1 MAQASK
7 TQIDRLGDRL
17 KRSAFEKADLILL
30 DGYRR
35 SFGSAYETVVQ
46 TIRDQVKLEPSGRPA
61 KSTSSLVEKLKRE
74 SIRLTQVQD
83 IAGCRVVVGEVPEQE
98 RVVAS
103 LAEIFPGASLID
115 RRVTPSYGYRAVHIV
130 VEVSGRMVEIQVR
143 TTFQHIW
150 AEISEKYAD
159 LYGSEIKYGGGA
171 KGIRRILDRMSVLI
185 AKFEGLEKKSGELPE
200 SDEVRNL
207 REAMREVRRD
217 LAGLLDNEIS
227 WLDIKKGEKR

>member
-17 KRSAFEKADLILL
+17 RRGVVEKSDLMLL

-35 SFGSAYETVVQ
+35 SFAPAYESVVQ
-46 TIRDQVKLEPSGRPA
+46 TIRDQVKLEASGRPA
-61 KSTSSLVEKLKRE
+61 KSTNSLIEKLKRE

-103 LAEIFPGASLID
+103 LVEIFPGASVID
-115 RRVTPSYGYRAVHIV
+115 RRKKPSYGYRAVHII
-130 VEVSGRMVEIQVR
+130 VEVSGKMVEIQVR

-171 KGIRRILDRMSVLI
+171 KGVRRILDRMSVFI
-185 AKFEGLEKKSGELPE
+185 AKFEGLEKESGQLLE
-200 SDEVRNL
+200 SEKARKL
-207 REAMREVRRD
+207 REAMRQIRRD
-217 LAGLLDNEIS
+217 LKELLDDEIS
-227 WLDIKKGEKR
+227 RLNIKRGE